1 MKSLRLA
8 KTISALPFLSL
19 WRKLRPTGAV
29 NGLVALP
36 VLNALVIGGLY
47 MTVDGQPLDIHRL
60 SAQRPYFVGTASF
73 IAGVA
78 SWEVELLSGMLGS
91 YAGRVSG
98 ALLSRLTYIT
108 AAVAPMIAL
117 FLALLALAAEPNLAE
132 ALLTMLV
139 VSLGFSMLGIGI
151 ALNLGFG
158 HDKGINNLAQLTPW
172 LFALGASPF
181 FPQGVPCIRWLLP
194 PSGDQISLV
203 WELTRTAILVL
214 AAWMLTYRALGAKRA
229 PVYEP

>member
-8 KTISALPFLSL
+8 KTVSALPFLSL
-19 WRKLRPTGAV
+19 WRKLRPAGAV

-47 MTVDGQPLDIHRL
+47 MTVDGQPLDVQRL
-60 SAQRPYFVGTASF
+60 SAQWPYFVGTASF

-78 SWEVELLSGMLGS
+78 SWEVELLSGLLGS

-98 ALLSRLTYIT
+98 ALLSRLTYVIASVT
-108 AAVAPMIAL
+108 PMIAL
-117 FLALLALAAEPNLAE
+117 FLTLTALAEAPNLAE
-132 ALLTMLV
+132 GLLAMLIV
-139 VSLGFSMLGIGI
+139 GLGFSMLGTGI

-158 HDKGINNLAQLTPW
+158 NDKGVNNLAQLTPW

-181 FPQGVPCIRWLLP
+181 FPQGVPYIRWLFP
-194 PSGDQISLV
+194 PSGDHAVLGF
-203 WELTRTAILVL
+203 ELARAVL
-214 AAWMLTYRALGAKRA
+214 MVSIAWFLTHRALGARRM
-229 PVYEP
+229 PLFTP

>member
-8 KTISALPFLSL
+8 RTVSALPFLSL
-19 WRKLRPTGAV
+19 WRKLRPAGAV

-47 MTVDGQPLDIHRL
+47 MTVDGQPLDAHRL
-60 SAQRPYFVGTASF
+60 SAQWPYFVGTASF
-73 IAGVA
+73 IAGIA
-78 SWEVELLSGMLGS
+78 SWEVELLSGILGS

-108 AAVAPMIAL
+108 VAATPMIAL
-117 FLALLALAAEPNLAE
+117 FLTLMAFAEEPHLAE

-139 VSLGFSMLGIGI
+139 VSLGFSVLGTGI

-158 HDKGINNLAQLTPW
+158 NDKGVNNLAQLTPW

-181 FPQGVPCIRWLLP
+181 FPQGVPCIRWLFP

-203 WELTRTAILVL
+203 WELVRTVILVL
-214 AAWMLTYRALGAKRA
+214 VAWILSYRALGARRR
-229 PVYEP
+229 PVHSP